1 MSPSTAERDNDVPFA
16 GGALAH
22 LLDIWLFAGIGCSV
36 TRISPNVT
44 LSEQVAD
51 QLRRRI
57 ADGEFPVGSLIP
69 TEAELTHELG
79 VSRNSVREA
88 LRSLVHVGLLGA
100 RAGYGTFVLATSEV
114 APTLARRLDHE
125 RAVDVAEVRLL
136 LEREA
141 ARLAAIRR
149 TPEQL
154 ARLQGAAAER
164 IAQLGGPGYE
174 DADIEFHRVLLEAS
188 GNALLAELYRGV
200 GGNEQALIATRAIAD
215 AAANGPSAIDDAH
228 DAIVEAV
235 AAGDPVAAE
244 AAATHAV
251 RLVNE
256 KQGIEL
262 PTTPAPDR
270 KHSAR

>member
-1 MSPSTAERDNDVPFA
+1 M
-16 GGALAH
+16 
-22 LLDIWLFAGIGCSV
+22 

-154 ARLQGAAAER
+154 QRLQGAAAER

-174 DADIEFHRVLLEAS
+174 DADIEFHHLLLEAS

-200 GGNEQALIATRAIAD
+200 GGNEQALLATRSAAD
-215 AAANGPSAIDDAH
+215 AAVADGPSAIDDAH

-256 KQGIEL
+256 KQGILL
-262 PTTPAPDR
+262 PATPASDR
-270 KHSAR
+270 TGSDR

>member
-1 MSPSTAERDNDVPFA
+1 MRPV
-16 GGALAH
+16 H
-22 LLDIWLFAGIGCSV
+22 LLDIWHFAGIGCSV

-51 QLRRRI
+51 QLRHRI
-57 ADGEFPVGSLIP
+57 AEGEFPVGSLIP

-100 RAGYGTFVLATSEV
+100 RAGYGTFVLAASEV

-125 RAVDVAEVRLL
+125 RAVDVLEVRLL

-154 ARLQGAAAER
+154 ERLQGAAAER
-164 IAQLGGPGYE
+164 IAQLGSPGYE
-174 DADIEFHRVLLEAS
+174 DADIEFHHVLLEAS

-200 GGNEQALIATRAIAD
+200 GGNEQALIATRGFADDD
-215 AAANGPSAIDDAH
+215 AAANGPSPIDDAH

-262 PTTPAPDR
+262 PTTPTSDR
-270 KHSAR
+270 KHTA

>member
-1 MSPSTAERDNDVPFA
+1 M
-16 GGALAH
+16 
-22 LLDIWLFAGIGCSV
+22 

-44 LSEQVAD
+44 ISEQVAD

-69 TEAELTHELG
+69 TEAELTNELG
-79 VSRNSVREA
+79 VSRNTVREA

-125 RAVDVAEVRLL
+125 QAADVAEVRLL

-154 ARLQGAAAER
+154 ERLRAAASTR
-164 IAQLGGPGYE
+164 IEQLGRPEYE
-174 DADIEFHRVLLEAS
+174 TADIEFHRILLEAS

-200 GGNEQALIATRAIAD
+200 GGNEQALLATRTTETV
-215 AAANGPSAIDDAH
+215 PSDIDDAH
-228 DAIVEAV
+228 TAIVDAV

-244 AAATHAV
+244 TAAIHAV
-251 RLVNE
+251 RLINE
-256 KQGIEL
+256 KQGIHL
-262 PTTPAPDR
+262 PTATREGAT
-270 KHSAR
+270 A